1 LTARRG
7 SASRGRMRPL
17 LAASAF
23 AGVLLVSGLPVWAQ
37 AQTVTDLRPLTLRR
51 PVNHVFHFTPDGR
64 TATISRERV
73 TQDDHKVEVY
83 RIWVATTGGKIQPV
97 PVLDPHDG
105 STSNAI
111 EDDPTATRQAF
122 RLAYGRVDHGR
133 ENMLLITATRTGG
146 DGASQVDYTVYQL
159 VDNQFRPVMRTTSTE
174 SFCTAEAALRR
185 KFGVAPLADASGP
198 GTENG
203 CPAGGAAVETAAPA
217 PTSSQPNTPV
227 PPPASARAK
236 VAIQEAP
243 ASARLG
249 APAQAGGPTGGS
261 MTSPPPST
269 RTRVGAAPEAHAAA
283 PPETPAASGEDC
295 ADVNRQQHLTLCE
308 SYVFEQMHNPR
319 VGEVRGEEWSLRAQE
334 YPQCRSA
341 DGASAAYQ
349 AGQRVWQE
357 IGKNPKFTDDDKQ
370 RLIVAGCLPTQ

>member
-1 LTARRG
+1 
-7 SASRGRMRPL
+7 MRPL

-23 AGVLLVSGLPVWAQ
+23 AGALLVLGLPVWAQ
-37 AQTVTDLRPLTLRR
+37 AQTVTDLQPLTLRR

-64 TATISRERV
+64 TATINRE
-73 TQDDHKVEVY
+73 QAIHDDHKVELY
-83 RIWVATTGGKIQPV
+83 RIWVATTGGQTQPV

-111 EDDPTATRQAF
+111 EDDPTGTRQAF

-146 DGASQVDYTVYQL
+146 GGASQVDYTVYQL
-159 VDNQFRPVMRTTSTE
+159 VDNQFRPVMRTISAE
-174 SFCTAEAALRR
+174 SFCTAEAALRQ

-203 CPAGGAAVETAAPA
+203 CPAGEAAVAAAPA
-217 PTSSQPNTPV
+217 PTSSQPNTPL
-227 PPPASARAK
+227 PPRTLPSAAAAAR
-236 VAIQEAP
+236 VAMQEAP
-243 ASARLG
+243 ALAARSG

-269 RTRVGAAPEAHAAA
+269 PAGMGAAPDAHAAP

-308 SYVFEQMHNPR
+308 SYVFQQMHNPG
-319 VGEVRGEEWSLRAQE
+319 VGEAKREEWSLRSQE
-334 YPQCRSA
+334 HPQCRSA
-341 DGASAAYQ
+341 DGASGAYQ
-349 AGQRVWQE
+349 AGQRVWQK
-357 IGKNPKFTDDDKQ
+357 IAKNPKFTDDDKLQ
-370 RLIVAGCLPTQ
+370 LIVAGCLPSQ